1 MAVDHICA
9 RVMAPPTLI
18 HQRNP
23 RFAPVRALRRAVV
36 LSLLL
41 LPVAGGAVLTTA
53 CSSASK
59 KPPVGT
65 LEPDKFL
72 WERGTAELNRKHWLN
87 SREYFRQ
94 LMDSYPQSPYR
105 ADAKLGLADSYL
117 GEGSSESRVLAINE
131 YREFLSFYPT
141 HPRADYAQYK
151 LGMSHYYQMSGPE
164 RDQTETREAVTELK
178 IMVQKYPNSALHDEA
193 VQHLRE
199 ARDRLSDAEY
209 RVAYF
214 YVRTQKFPPAAI
226 DRFTALLKD
235 DPEYSRRDAVYYY
248 LAESLIKVN
257 RQAEAL
263 PYLDRLVKEFEQ
275 SEYLE
280 PAKTLAATL
289 KAEQAKK

>member
-1 MAVDHICA
+1 MALDHTGA
-9 RVMAPPTLI
+9 RLMARLSST
-18 HQRNP
+18 HP
-23 RFAPVRALRRAVV
+23 RDRRFSSFAGWRAATIG
-36 LSLLL
+36 LLL
-41 LPVAGGAVLTTA
+41 LAGLGGAALTTA

-87 SREYFRQ
+87 AREYFRQ

-105 ADAKLGLADSYL
+105 ADAKLGLADTYL
-117 GEGSSESRVLAINE
+117 GENSAESKVLAINE

-141 HPRADYAQYK
+141 HARADYAQYK
-151 LGMSHYYQMSGPE
+151 LGMAHYYQMSGPE
-164 RDQTETREAVTELK
+164 RDQTETRDAITELK
-178 IMVQKYPNSALHDEA
+178 TMVQRYPNSAFAPEA
-193 VQHLRE
+193 MTHLRE

-235 DPEYSRRDAVYYY
+235 DPEYSRRDAVYFY
-248 LAESLIKVN
+248 LAQSLMKIN
-257 RQAEAL
+257 RPAEAL
-263 PYLDRLVKEFEQ
+263 PYLDRLLKEFEQ

-280 PAKTLAATL
+280 EARTLAATL
-289 KAEQAKK
+289 KADLAKK